1 MTLLTKTRTSSLIID
16 LRGEPTIQLG
26 STIFKLDENPP
37 SKTSQVSVRIF
48 DIVAASCLLLAAT
61 PIMIAV
67 AVAIRFSS
75 TGPAIY
81 RSERTGLNRK
91 KFHAY
96 KFRSMYHGADEI
108 LNDLL
113 RTDPAMRAEYETSY
127 KLKQDPR
134 VTAVGRWIRKLNLDE
149 LPQLVN
155 VLRGDMSLVGPRPIT
170 EAEQDEYQAVLD
182 TLLRVKPGLTGL
194 WQVSGRNNLS
204 LDQRTMLEVE
214 YATTRTLPGDIK
226 ICLKTAAQMVRPA
239 NNGAY

>member
-1 MTLLTKTRTSSLIID
+1 MLTKTRTSSLTID

-26 STIFKLDENPP
+26 STILRLNETQP
-37 SKTSQVSVRIF
+37 SKLSRATVRTF
-48 DIVAASCLLLAAT
+48 DIISASCLLLAAL
-61 PIMIAV
+61 PVMAV
-67 AVAIRFSS
+67 VVVAIKVSS

-113 RTDPAMRAEYETSY
+113 RTDPAVRAEYETSY

-155 VLRGDMSLVGPRPIT
+155 VLRGDMSLVGPRPISK
-170 EAEQDEYQAVLD
+170 AEQDEYQAVLD